1 MKIPKPIKRGDA
13 WRIEFMLDGKRYSS
27 THDTQMQA
35 KEWAMREMVKA
46 KDDAK
51 RFKDGGLPEH
61 TLNELCQIYI
71 KKVSSTKKG
80 GDIEKLRINAFLTN
94 FPNLAKKT
102 LEQITAKDLI
112 AWRNNRSKE
121 VALSTVRREINLIS
135 SIFNY
140 ALKELLWI
148 DSNPFIKVT
157 RPQSPKPRQRRVTQD
172 DIDKILIACD
182 YTINTRPITQRHY
195 VAWCFLFAIETAMR
209 AGEIISLEWKNV
221 HSDYVHLPK
230 TKNGTERNVP
240 LLDSAS
246 DLLELMRGV
255 DDKQVVPLSSDSL
268 KNVFK
273 RVVKNAG
280 VNDLT
285 FHDTRHEACTRLA
298 QLLDVKDLSKVTGHK
313 DIGILINTY
322 YNPTVSELAA
332 KMRKANN

>member
-1 MKIPKPIKRGDA
+1 
-13 WRIEFMLDGKRYSS
+13 MLNGKRYSS
-27 THDTQMQA
+27 THDTPVEA

-46 KDDAK
+46 KEDAK
-51 RFKDGGLPEH
+51 RVNDGGLPTH
-61 TLNELCQIYI
+61 TLNELAQIYI
-71 KKVSSTKKG
+71 KKISSEKKG
-80 GDIEKLRINAFLTN
+80 GDIERIRINAFLAN
-94 FPNLAKKT
+94 FPNLANKS

-112 AWRNNRSKE
+112 AWRNTRSKE

-148 DSNPFIKVT
+148 NSNPFIKVS
-157 RPQSPKPRQRRVTQD
+157 RPQSPKPRQRRVTKD
-172 DIDKILIACD
+172 DIEKILAECD
-182 YTINTRPITQRHY
+182 CTIWIKPTTQRHY

-209 AGEIISLEWKNV
+209 AGEIISMEWRNV
-221 HSDYVHLPK
+221 HDDHVHLPK

-240 LLDSAS
+240 LLHSAS

-255 DDKQVVPLSSDSL
+255 DDRQVVPLSSDSL

-273 RVVKNAG
+273 RVVKSAG
-280 VNDLT
+280 VEDLT
-285 FHDTRHEACTRLA
+285 FHDSRHEACTRLA

-332 KMRKANN
+332 KMRKTTV